1 MTMTTYNTAEVQEL
15 IDAYPEART
24 QRERRQ
30 LETAILE
37 ATVWQLD
44 ELEDQECGFAA
55 FSEDELRR
63 IYGCVPDENKDVKRL
78 LRRPYLNLF

>member
-1 MTMTTYNTAEVQEL
+1 MTTYNTAEIQEL

-30 LETAILE
+30 VETAILE
-37 ATVWQLD
+37 ATVWQLG
-44 ELEDQECGFAA
+44 ELENEECGFAA

-63 IYGCVPDENKDVKRL
+63 INGCVPDNNQEIKRL
-78 LRRPYLNLF
+78 LRRPYLKRF